1 MSFKSL
7 VCALLGSTLLLG
19 CASAFSR
26 ITPGMTSFQVAE
38 VMGNGPSR
46 AQEFR
51 DGSVAWFYG
60 ADQCV
65 LIRNDVVVGKE
76 VTEHQRGLSTP
87 WVSLSQERPA
97 QCAPAGE
104 RMDVTRTNV
113 YTPIG
118 VFTSEDGA
126 RKQGAVQQ
134 PADDAFVPE
143 DPYAPEGYGA
153 PEHDAPGEPYADEQE
168 VPDASV
174 WGAPGTV
181 SEPPLP

>member
-1 MSFKSL
+1 MSFKPL
-7 VCALLGSTLLLG
+7 VSALLGSTLLLG
-19 CASAFSR
+19 CASAFSQ

-46 AQEFR
+46 AQEFQ

-76 VTEHQRGLSTP
+76 VTEHQRGVSTP
-87 WVSLSQERPA
+87 WVSMSQVRPA

-104 RMDVTRTNV
+104 RLNVTRTNV

-118 VFTSEDGA
+118 VFTSEDAA
-126 RKQGAVQQ
+126 RNRDAVQQ
-134 PADDAFVPE
+134 PAGEYYDPEVHYGPE
-143 DPYAPEGYGA
+143 DHYGPEAHDDPDAHYAPVLGS
-153 PEHDAPGEPYADEQE
+153 PDE
-168 VPDASV
+168 VRD
-174 WGAPGTV
+174 
-181 SEPPLP
+181 PPLP